1 MKARRV
7 GRFVLSLPERVVRS
21 LAAITG
27 GVVQQI
33 GDVTLPAALR
43 RTKFY
48 RSVVEVTLRFVV
60 ERVGQVQD
68 AFPEEGALARDFVV
82 RRTAGNG
89 IELVGIL
96 AFSASPVWVLAALA
110 DLSGTGRHLIQEIAA
125 SLREA
130 GLLDEDRKF
139 ASMDQLL
146 DGLEKSAARMADAF
160 ITPPLDIPSL
170 RREWSD
176 LRKEVAWMR
185 SPATSSRGRAFDTP
199 ALPSGSSLRRR
210 WAEMKREAA
219 HQGLSVFSL
228 SSLMAVSAARR
239 LPGGLVKV
247 SRGVG
252 IAGKKTGAL
261 LLGALFEHYTGTL
274 REIHRTGYLAYWRRE
289 FRPYLRAAA
298 GQFSPRRRSLTQRL
312 LRT

>member
-1 MKARRV
+1 VARR
-7 GRFVLSLPERVVRS
+7 
-21 LAAITG
+21 AT
-27 GVVQQI
+27 
-33 GDVTLPAALR
+33 
-43 RTKFY
+43 
-48 RSVVEVTLRFVV
+48 
-60 ERVGQVQD
+60 
-68 AFPEEGALARDFVV
+68 
-82 RRTAGNG
+82 GNG

-96 AFSASPVWVLAALA
+96 AFRASPVWVLAALA
-110 DLSGTGRHLIQEIAA
+110 DLSGTGRHLISEIAA

-130 GLLDEDRKF
+130 GLLDEDSKF

-146 DGLEKSAARMADAF
+146 DGLEKSAARMTDAF
-160 ITPPLDIPSL
+160 ITPPLDIASL
-170 RREWSD
+170 RREWSE
-176 LRKEVAWMR
+176 LRKEVAGMR
-185 SPATSSRGRAFDTP
+185 GSP
-199 ALPSGSSLRRR
+199 LPSGPSLSRR
-210 WAEMKREAA
+210 WSEMKREAA
-219 HQGLSVFSL
+219 RQGLSVFAL

-261 LLGALFEHYTGTL
+261 LFGALFEHYTGTL

-289 FRPYLRAAA
+289 FKPYLRAAA

>member
-1 MKARRV
+1 MKAKRV

-48 RSVVEVTLRFVV
+48 RSVVEVTLRFIV
-60 ERVGQVQD
+60 ERVGQVQG
-68 AFPEEGALARDFVV
+68 AFPEEGALAHDFVV
-82 RRTAGNG
+82 RRATGNG

-146 DGLEKSAARMADAF
+146 DGLEKSAARMTDAF

-170 RREWSD
+170 RREWSE
-176 LRKEVAWMR
+176 LRKEVAGMR
-185 SPATSSRGRAFDTP
+185 SPS
-199 ALPSGSSLRRR
+199 LPSGPSLRRR
-210 WAEMKREAA
+210 WIEMKREAA
-219 HQGLSVFSL
+219 RQGLSVFSL

-247 SRGVG
+247 SKGVG
-252 IAGKKTGAL
+252 IAGRKTGAL
-261 LLGALFEHYTGTL
+261 LFGALFEHYTGTL

>member
-1 MKARRV
+1 MRARRV

-21 LAAITG
+21 FAAITG
-27 GVVQQI
+27 GLVQQI

-48 RSVVEVTLRFVV
+48 RSVVEVTLRFIV
-60 ERVGQVQD
+60 ERVGQVQG

-82 RRTAGNG
+82 RRATGNG

-170 RREWSD
+170 RREWSE
-176 LRKEVAWMR
+176 LRKEVAGMR
-185 SPATSSRGRAFDTP
+185 SPS
-199 ALPSGSSLRRR
+199 LPSGPSLRRR
-210 WAEMKREAA
+210 WIEMKREAQ

-252 IAGKKTGAL
+252 IAGKKTGTL
-261 LLGALFEHYTGTL
+261 LFGALFEHYTGTL

-298 GQFSPRRRSLTQRL
+298 GQFSPRRRSLTQRF

>member
-1 MKARRV
+1 MKARRM
-7 GRFVLSLPERVVRS
+7 GSYMLSMPERMVRS

-27 GVVQQI
+27 GLVRQI
-33 GDVTLPAALR
+33 GDVTLPIALR

-60 ERVGQVQD
+60 ERVGQVEG
-68 AFPEEGALARDFVV
+68 AFPEEGSLAQDFVV

-96 AFSASPVWVLAALA
+96 AFRASPVWVLAALA

-130 GLLDEDRKF
+130 GLLHEDEKF

-146 DGLEKSAARMADAF
+146 DGLEKSAARMTDAF

-170 RREWSD
+170 RREWSE
-176 LRKEVAWMR
+176 LRKEVAGMT
-185 SPATSSRGRAFDTP
+185 SPS
-199 ALPSGSSLRRR
+199 LPSGPSLRRR
-210 WAEMKREAA
+210 WQEMKREAA
-219 HQGLSVFSL
+219 RQGLSVFSL
-228 SSLMAVSAARR
+228 SSLMALSAARR

-252 IAGKKTGAL
+252 IAGKTTGAL
-261 LLGALFEHYTGTL
+261 LLGALFDHYTTTL
-274 REIHRTGYLAYWRRE
+274 REIHRTGYLTYWRRE

-298 GQFSPRRRSLTQRL
+298 AQFSPRRRSLTQKF
-312 LRT
+312 LRI